1 MRLYFQ
7 FAECTKMHD
16 FFCTECTKTHE
27 GLSLVRF
34 CLLLY
39 LIIEPNGAGDKYNN
53 KVKKI

>member
-1 MRLYFQ
+1 
-7 FAECTKMHD
+7 MHD
-16 FFCTECTKTHE
+16 LFEQDAQKTHE

-39 LIIEPNGAGDKYNN
+39 LIYEPNGAGDKYNN